1 MTFTSDIYKKT
12 DDTMQVLK
20 WKVLL
25 AKKMEELGCEYD
37 FRNKMDFVWDENACM
52 NITDPDFQPVPVVIV
67 GYIANLED
75 NYLQSNIIAH
85 EMGHV
90 IDYKQHKHSLR
101 YLQKTKGTLEMEI
114 VAWEHAFRLLRQIGW
129 TDFEESE
136 KFAVTCLKSYFLNKF
151 HYQRQDKHFGFTGE
165 NPTWKEAQE
174 RISIAHE
181 SAKSA
186 IRRAKLGY

>member
-1 MTFTSDIYKKT
+1 MTALSPLYKKT
-12 DDTMQVLK
+12 NDAMQVLK

-25 AKKMEELGCEYD
+25 AKKMEELNCEYD
-37 FRNKMDFVWDENACM
+37 FRNKVDFVWDDNACM
-52 NITDPDFQPVPVVIV
+52 NITDPDFQPVPIVIV

-75 NYLQSNIIAH
+75 NYLQPNIIAH
-85 EMGHV
+85 EIGHV
-90 IDYKQHKHSLR
+90 IDLKQHKHSLR
-101 YLQKTKGTLEMEI
+101 YLQKTKGTLEMEV

-129 TDFEESE
+129 TDFKETER
-136 KFAVTCLKSYFLNKF
+136 FAIQCLKSYFS
-151 HYQRQDKHFGFTGE
+151 DKTCYIYKDCHFGFTGE